1 MRAAG
6 VFAVLVLAL
15 AVNGWIV
22 PRRRAATSLL
32 VIQRVAAGQ
41 FAAEILVWLL
51 LLGLGGFCMWR
62 HIRAG
67 GEA

>member
-1 MRAAG
+1 
-6 VFAVLVLAL
+6 L
-15 AVNGWIV
+15 AVAGWIV

-67 GEA
+67 GEV